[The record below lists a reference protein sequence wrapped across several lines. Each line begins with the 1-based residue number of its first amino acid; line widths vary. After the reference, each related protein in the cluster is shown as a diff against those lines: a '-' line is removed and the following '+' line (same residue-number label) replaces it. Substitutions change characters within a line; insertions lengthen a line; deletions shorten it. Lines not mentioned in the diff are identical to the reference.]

1 MIWIYSKVSILF
13 IPTICIFIYFF
24 IYHSYFTIPFSL
36 ISIGL
41 IYGVILAIHQSKPY
55 TIVHSGKL
63 KTKHNNIVKWI
74 IEQVQISSKGNL
86 KENRVKIQE
95 THIDL
100 ETIIDQICDL
110 LLEDLVLSWYKD
122 VSYEQ
127 TTFTQAFKQEVHLM
141 VSNVKTRCAQIDWVK
156 VISNDL
162 VEQFADHYQQ
172 VRRAT
177 LYPEE
182 HPFRLHAYLRTEELE
197 NDYLRVLSEAL
208 LLLLLPSSY
217 SSTLALRHLLREICV
232 FKVFKPTINL
242 ICEPD
247 YLNENILYHIE
258 QLNLNNEQKLRKFTL
273 ASNYENFIKLIETS
287 NDLDKL
293 EQFWNYIVTEIMQA
307 TAIKNLLKEGVISN
321 DNHQARLGTKG
332 ELLMNRDLTKYL
344 NQLRRAKIVCERR
357 ITANGG
363 RSYLLF
369 DASTNKI
376 NLANR
381 KILSLN
387 MILSCITGRNFLQQ
401 FLETFGTHTLVK
413 FWYDIWRLRSA
424 PSHERHRVATTIYKT
439 YITRFGCAV
448 RDEIDN
454 ATVVRMK
461 SFLVGEQAEPDAFY
475 HAQATVYRVLQRD
488 YYASFLVSKQY
499 DALCRTFNPANLQ
512 DFDLKEQLLGWSTP
526 ISADEN
532 DDDTDDNRILQQSEL
547 ANEEPS
553 ESVPKRLADLRN
565 QLSNKQYAL
574 TAAKEASTFDATV
587 LASLERDC
595 ADLQQEISTLEC
607 LLENVDLWWSYM
619 GQWQAQI
626 LSDIIGNDRLSL
638 AVLIRSPNDD
648 QNQVGWVI
656 TRTLYAWQ
664 HFYFRLKELEP
675 SLPTIDLFRVRHR
688 RFNQLHFDES
698 SSKLLLKQ
706 LEMFIQTILHDE
718 HMSSFEFVYQFLNPS
733 IIDNDKQLSNLVNV
747 KKKQKNS
754 HKNSFQI
761 FRSDKTSND
770 LLETDSVRFLEGRVD
785 SIAKPFYAFID
796 ILLDE
801 QHSLLKL
808 IRMTL
813 VQFIRVTYGSTI
825 NRQVRRYI
833 VNLFQEEYVVKY
845 LIMLRDTFWPKTPPV
860 ERQTRTDDEKRER
873 RQQAKQQLLS
883 NIPETVSLI
892 FGSDNARLGAE
903 RLFELFQDIRL
914 NKHLCYKLIMLFINE
929 IFPELQ
935 TIL

>member
-1 MIWIYSKVSILF
+1 MNPIDKKLFICIDIVRILF
-13 IPTICIFIYFF
+13 D
-24 IYHSYFTIPFSL
+24 L
-36 ISIGL
+36 GL

-63 KTKHNNIVKWI
+63 RTKHNNIVKWI
-74 IEQVQISSKGNL
+74 IEQVQISSKENL
-86 KENRVKIQE
+86 KENSVKKHE

-110 LLEDLVLSWYKD
+110 LLEDLVLSWYKNI
-122 VSYEQ
+122 SYEQ
-127 TTFTQAFKQEVHLM
+127 TTFTQTLKQEIHLI
-141 VSNVKTRCAQIDWVK
+141 VSNIKTRCAQVDWVK
-156 VISNDL
+156 FISNDL
-162 VEQFADHYQQ
+162 VELFADHYQQ

-182 HPFRLHAYLRTEELE
+182 YPFRLHAYLETNEIE
-197 NDYLRVLSEAL
+197 NDYLRVMNEAL

-217 SSTLALRHLLREICV
+217 SSTLALRHLLREIFV
-232 FKVFKPTINL
+232 FKIFKPTINL

-247 YLNENILYHIE
+247 YLNENILYQID
-258 QLNLNNEQKLRKFTL
+258 QLNSNNEQKLRKFTL

-307 TAIKNLLKEGVISN
+307 TAIRNLLKEGVISN

-332 ELLMNRDLTKYL
+332 ELLMKRDLPKYL
-344 NQLRRAKIVCERR
+344 NQLRRAKIVCERH

-363 RSYLLF
+363 RSYLLV

-387 MILSCITGRNFLQQ
+387 MILSCITGRHYLHQ

-413 FWYDIWRLRSA
+413 FWYDVWKLRSA
-424 PSHERHRVATTIYKT
+424 PSHERHRVATNIYKT
-439 YITRFGCAV
+439 YITLFGSAV

-454 ATVVRMK
+454 AT
-461 SFLVGEQAEPDAFY
+461 AEPDAFY
-475 HAQATVYRVLQRD
+475 HGQAIVYRVLQRD
-488 YYASFLVSKQY
+488 YYVSFLVSKQY
-499 DALCRTFNPANLQ
+499 DAFCRTFDPADLKN
-512 DFDLKEQLLGWSTP
+512 FDLKEQLLGWSTP

-532 DDDTDDNRILQQSEL
+532 DDHTDDNRILQQSEL
-547 ANEEPS
+547 TTEEPS

-574 TAAKEASTFDATV
+574 TAAKEASTFDTTV

-595 ADLQQEISTLEC
+595 IDLHQEISTLEC

-626 LSDIIGNDRLSL
+626 LSDMIGNGRSSL
-638 AVLIRSPNDD
+638 AVLIRSPNSEQD
-648 QNQVGWVI
+648 QVGWVI

-688 RFNQLHFDES
+688 HFNQLQFDEYA
-698 SSKLLLKQ
+698 SKLLLNQ
-706 LEMFIQTILHDE
+706 LEIFLQTILHDE
-718 HMSSFEFVYQFLNPS
+718 HMSSFELVYQFLNPS

-747 KKKQKNS
+747 KKKQTNS
-754 HKNSFQI
+754 HENLLTYLNLI
-761 FRSDKTSND
+761 ND
-770 LLETDSVRFLEGRVD
+770 CDGN
-785 SIAKPFYAFID
+785 PF
-796 ILLDE
+796 
-801 QHSLLKL
+801 
-808 IRMTL
+808 
-813 VQFIRVTYGSTI
+813 
-825 NRQVRRYI
+825 
-833 VNLFQEEYVVKY
+833 
-845 LIMLRDTFWPKTPPV
+845 
-860 ERQTRTDDEKRER
+860 
-873 RQQAKQQLLS
+873 
-883 NIPETVSLI
+883 
-892 FGSDNARLGAE
+892 
-903 RLFELFQDIRL
+903 
-914 NKHLCYKLIMLFINE
+914 
-929 IFPELQ
+929 
-935 TIL
+935 

>member
-1 MIWIYSKVSILF
+1 MIWTYYKVSILF

-24 IYHSYFTIPFSL
+24 IYHSLFTISFSL

-41 IYGVILAIHQSKPY
+41 IYGVILAIYQSKPY

-63 KTKHNNIVKWI
+63 RNKHNNIVKWI
-74 IEQVQISSKGNL
+74 IEQVQISSKENL
-86 KENRVKIQE
+86 KENIVEKHA
-95 THIDL
+95 TNIDL

-110 LLEDLVLSWYKD
+110 LLEDLVLVWYKD

-127 TTFTQAFKQEVHLM
+127 TTFTQTLKQEIHLI
-141 VSNVKTRCAQIDWVK
+141 VSNLKTRCAQIDWVK

-162 VEQFADHYQQ
+162 VEQFANHYQQ

-182 HPFRLHAYLRTEELE
+182 YPFRLHAYLETDEIE
-197 NDYLRVLSEAL
+197 NDYLRIMSEAL

-232 FKVFKPTINL
+232 FKIFKPTINL

-247 YLNENILYHIE
+247 YLNENILYNIE

-273 ASNYENFIKLIETS
+273 ASSYEKFIKLIETS
-287 NDLDKL
+287 NDRDKL
-293 EQFWNYIVTEIMQA
+293 EQFWNCIVTEIMQA
-307 TAIKNLLKEGVISN
+307 TAIRNLLKEGVISN
-321 DNHQARLGTKG
+321 DNRQARLGTKG

-363 RSYLLF
+363 RSYLLV

-387 MILSCITGRNFLQQ
+387 MILSCITGRHYLHQ

-413 FWYDIWRLRSA
+413 FWYDIWKLRSA

-439 YITRFGCAV
+439 YITRFGSAV
-448 RDEIDN
+448 GDEIDN
-454 ATVVRMK
+454 ATVIRMK

-475 HAQATVYRVLQRD
+475 HGQAVVYRVLQRD

-499 DALCRTFNPANLQ
+499 DALCRTFDSANLQ

-532 DDDTDDNRILQQSEL
+532 YEDTDDNHILQQSEL
-547 ANEEPS
+547 TNEEPS

-565 QLSNKQYAL
+565 QLAIKQYAL

-595 ADLQQEISTLEC
+595 ADLHQEISTLEC

-626 LSDIIGNDRLSL
+626 LSDIVGIGRSSL
-638 AVLIRSPNDD
+638 AVLIRSPNNEQD
-648 QNQVGWVI
+648 QVGWVI
-656 TRTLYAWQ
+656 TRTLHSWQ
-664 HFYFRLKELEP
+664 QFYFRLKDLEP

-688 RFNQLHFDES
+688 HFNQLQYDEF
-698 SSKLLLKQ
+698 SSKKLLQQ
-706 LEMFIQTILHDE
+706 LEIFIQTILRNE

-733 IIDNDKQLSNLVNV
+733 IIESDKQLSNLVNV
-747 KKKQKNS
+747 KKKQTNS

-770 LLETDSVRFLEGRVD
+770 LSEIDSVRFLEGRAD
-785 SIAKPFYAFID
+785 SIAKPFYTFID
-796 ILLDE
+796 TLLDE
-801 QHSLLKL
+801 QRGLLKL
-808 IRMTL
+808 IRMTF

-833 VNLFQEEYVVKY
+833 VSLFQEEYIVKY
-845 LIMLRDTFWPKTPPV
+845 LIMLRDIFWPKIPLVETPM
-860 ERQTRTDDEKRER
+860 RTDDEKRER

-883 NIPETVSLI
+883 NIPETISLI

-914 NKHLCYKLIMLFINE
+914 NKHLCYKLMMLFISE

-935 TIL
+935 MKL